1 METKKQQLWTISD
14 LSDEFGLSQRAIRFY
29 ENKGLLNPQRLG
41 VNRVYNYQDKARL
54 KLILRGK
61 RLGFSLDDIREF
73 IALYDAALDPE
84 QQEQLHYLLKLVQ
97 SRLQQLKKQQEDL
110 IATIS
115 ELGSIEQE
123 CLFHINQ
130 AGQARKPAP

>member
-1 METKKQQLWTISD
+1 MEIEKQPFWSISD

-29 ENKGLLNPQRLG
+29 ENKGLLTPRRLG
-41 VNRVYNYQDKARL
+41 ANRVYNYQDKARL

-73 IALYDAALDPE
+73 IALYDVALDPD
-84 QQEQLHYLLKLVQ
+84 QQEQLHYLLKMVQ